1 MAYGAKGRTKNF
13 PVFDCDSHIYEP
25 PEIWDKYIP
34 QNNRDFAKTH
44 FYRDADRLFLV
55 RNGKI
60 SFRDPDKWKY
70 PGETWHP
77 GLTKKIIGETQPG
90 TKDWDEKIG
99 RNKSA
104 RDPHARLRD
113 MDAAGIDQV
122 MIFPSTF
129 VYLPL
134 VENADAA
141 YICARAYNDWAYD
154 YCRADSKRL
163 YPAAVLPVQNVDYAI
178 EELRRGEARLQ
189 VSFGTADHRP
199 GQVSDISR
207 VRSAVARI

>member
-1 MAYGAKGRTKNF
+1 MAYSAKGRTKNF

-44 FYRDADRLFLV
+44 FYRDADRLLLV
-55 RNGKI
+55 RNSRI

-77 GLTKKIIGETQPG
+77 GLTKKIIGQTEPG
-90 TKDWDEKIG
+90 TKDWDEIIG

-104 RDPHARLRD
+104 RDPQARLKD

-141 YICARAYNDWAYD
+141 YICARAYND
-154 YCRADSKRL
+154 
-163 YPAAVLPVQNVDYAI
+163 
-178 EELRRGEARLQ
+178 
-189 VSFGTADHRP
+189 
-199 GQVSDISR
+199 
-207 VRSAVARI
+207 